1 MTDSRELK
9 PCPLCPDGGDV
20 DREFSL
26 DSNGV
31 YDPGCM
37 KCGCTAPIE
46 AWQSRPK
53 QIDPTSRQHI
63 LDELAEYIGDCEFI
77 TDDDIKAVTFD
88 SMCQFIEEK
97 RAVRFITETGGID
110 HDRQ

>member
-1 MTDSRELK
+1 IYNCNLLHPILIDQ
-9 PCPLCPDGGDV
+9 CPA
-20 DREFSL
+20 RKKW
-26 DSNGV
+26 N
-31 YDPGCM
+31 
-37 KCGCTAPIE
+37 T
-46 AWQSRPK
+46 RPK
-53 QIDPTSRQHI
+53 QIDPTGRQHI

-110 HDRQ
+110 HEPLYTNDH